1 MKLKFK
7 LAWQTYRVG
16 DVIEPPA
23 MLRNWLLNNKYCVP
37 EEMQMRETVNVSR
50 ADVGKSVLSLPRR
63 GRPPN
68 KVA

>member
-16 DVIEPPA
+16 DVIDPPA

-37 EEMQMRETVNVSR
+37 EEMQTR
-50 ADVGKSVLSLPRR
+50 APSDNDVATKPTLTLKKI
-63 GRPPN
+63 GRPQI